1 MCVLLEIMSVFLL
14 SVRKLKKIFSLEGKS
29 THRWKIRELK
39 YYIDKPLD
47 QNAGVIVL
55 LTLTWSCLV
64 PSLRVR
70 AKINKIQLVMFIDP
84 NALTDS

>member
-14 SVRKLKKIFSLEGKS
+14 FVRKLKKIFSLEGKP

-39 YYIDKPLD
+39 YYINKPLD

-55 LTLTWSCLV
+55 
-64 PSLRVR
+64 
-70 AKINKIQLVMFIDP
+70 
-84 NALTDS
+84 